1 MMQRKHPSEAM
12 TGAPGALPGEAIR
25 ILTLIVAPESALP
38 HCNASTSLPC
48 LERRNAL
55 PRVIG

>member
-25 ILTLIVAPESALP
+25 VLILIVALYFAFA
-38 HCNASTSLPC
+38 CNAFCSF
-48 LERRNAL
+48 
-55 PRVIG
+55 